1 MKITIEDIANDINEY
16 CKEYKYFWAYG
27 LIKETIKLWD
37 KNNHLLCNIA
47 QILVERYKVNE
58 GR

>member
-1 MKITIEDIANDINEY
+1 VKITIEDIANSINKY

-37 KNNHLLCNIA
+37 NNKYLLCDTA
-47 QILVERYKVNE
+47 QILVERHKNNLE
-58 GR
+58 